1 MRTRMIQL
9 RGTVISREA
18 ILQATQIAARPL
30 FLNDLYY
37 IKIVSPV
44 FGVTKNKSGP
54 GAVCT
59 EHDYNKEQA
68 EREVARLMKIANG
81 GVDDGPILDDVPP
94 VTEENIA
101 SPIDQMIDVEVT
113 PDTIVDGTVANT
125 IADDAHADNFITLHT
140 LFTGAGGMN
149 EQILLLPKWMV
160 ENIEASA
167 NQVRVVG
174 QTVGYREGNNGVVST
189 LGFLVN
195 TVNVNIN
202 VYGPKLRNHYALFVP
217 GQHQGYLDTM
227 DDDLKLLI
235 RLAGQKTV
243 GTDQE

>member
-1 MRTRMIQL
+1 MRTPMIQL

-18 ILQATQIAARPL
+18 ILQATQITFQP
-30 FLNDLYY
+30 FHINDLYY

-44 FGVTKNKSGP
+44 FGATKNKSGRRVVH
-54 GAVCT
+54 G
-59 EHDYNKEQA
+59 YNKEQA